1 MATISRYVTSSG
13 TTRYRVRYRTPDR
26 RQTDKRGFKTKRD
39 AEAFAATVE
48 VEKLTG
54 SYVAPAL
61 GKVTVGELGPE
72 WLARQKAIIKPSA
85 FHSVESAWRVHVEP
99 RWASMAIA
107 DINFSDVQS
116 WVAEIAGRRKGT
128 VVRTAYDVL
137 ARILDD
143 AVKDRRLARNA
154 ARGVKLPARSKRKN
168 IYLTA
173 EQLQALAVEAGRYR
187 SLVLLLGTAGLRWGE
202 AAALRVGD
210 IDFLK
215 RKVVL
220 HENAVT
226 VGADVHLG
234 TLKSG
239 KERTVV
245 LPAFVVD
252 ELAKT
257 CRGKQHGDLIWPARD
272 GGHLG
277 PPSSHD
283 SWLSGAVERCQ
294 AAATAV
300 RAKESK
306 GGKEPTTPVFPRVT
320 AHALRHT
327 AASLAISAGANVKVI
342 QRMLGH
348 SSAAMTLD
356 VYADLFD
363 DDLTGVADKL
373 EQTVGKIW
381 AKRTRAAG

>member
-1 MATISRYVTSSG
+1 MATIEKYETTSG
-13 TTRYRVRYRTPDR
+13 ATRYRVRYPTPNR

-99 RWASMAIA
+99 RWAAKAIA

-116 WVAEIAGRRKGT
+116 WVAELAGRRKGT

-173 EQLQALAVEAGRYR
+173 EQLQVLAVEAGRYR

-210 IDFLK
+210 VDFLK

-257 CRGKQHGDLIWPARD
+257 WRG
-272 GGHLG
+272 
-277 PPSSHD
+277 
-283 SWLSGAVERCQ
+283 
-294 AAATAV
+294 
-300 RAKESK
+300 
-306 GGKEPTTPVFPRVT
+306 
-320 AHALRHT
+320 
-327 AASLAISAGANVKVI
+327 
-342 QRMLGH
+342 
-348 SSAAMTLD
+348 
-356 VYADLFD
+356 
-363 DDLTGVADKL
+363 
-373 EQTVGKIW
+373 
-381 AKRTRAAG
+381 